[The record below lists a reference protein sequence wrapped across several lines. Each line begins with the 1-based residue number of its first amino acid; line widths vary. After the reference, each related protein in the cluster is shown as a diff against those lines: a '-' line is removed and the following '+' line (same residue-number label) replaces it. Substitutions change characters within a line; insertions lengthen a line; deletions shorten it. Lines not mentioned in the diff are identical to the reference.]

1 MDPIVAPPEHPH
13 FTRQPTDCD
22 QALQLNGGILPGN
35 REDEVDRYFT
45 RQPTDCD
52 QALQP
57 NGGILP
63 GNREDEVEE
72 NCDWWDGYF
81 MDRDTEPEEDP
92 VVALPIIE
100 RPFRS
105 LIEIA
110 NACDN
115 SSAFGQGFSKCA
127 QQRFSCGMMP
137 AYHRS
142 SPFSNLIAKGLNN
155 LVASWAGVSNSD
167 RVLDMVKSCVPEL
180 DRDRETLRAVTTTI
194 REVQISGDIEFS
206 LKYMAMSDT
215 QMVREFAREA
225 KRSSTG
231 RYYVGITENPLRRLR
246 MHADAHIPFMYMLIV
261 RVAFMSSE
269 TASWEKLAIRY
280 FREKLGVL
288 ALLNVGDGGER
299 ASRGIPHYGYILRCR

>member
-1 MDPIVAPPEHPH
+1 MFASWPKPKQVLYRIMGPIAAPPE
-13 FTRQPTDCD
+13 R
-22 QALQLNGGILPGN
+22 
-35 REDEVDRYFT
+35 RYFT

-57 NGGILP
+57 NSGILP
-63 GNREDEVEE
+63 GNRQTDGILTGNREDEVEE
-72 NCDWWDGYF
+72 NCDWCEGYF
-81 MDRDTEPEEDP
+81 MDRDTEPEKDP
-92 VVALPIIE
+92 IVVLPIIE

-180 DRDRETLRAVTTTI
+180 DRESLRDVRTTI
-194 REVQISGDIEFS
+194 LEIQTQGDIHFS

-299 ASRGIPHYGYILRCR
+299 ASGGIPHYGYILRCR